1 MTIGIPKSLLYH
13 RYNTLWES
21 FFEYLDIDTITSP
34 STNKEILEEG
44 IKYANDEACLS
55 LKIYLGH
62 IKYLANKCDYIL
74 IPRIES
80 LKKYEKLTGKVPF
93 IGTLA
98 EESALRTQSYLKTGC
113 NSFNSKR
120 PNSTP
125 LGFWTEQDILHYI
138 YKFKLPINEAY
149 GEVIIEDDK
158 YKTTKCDRTGCIACG
173 FGVHLEKNP
182 NRFERMKE
190 EYPKQ
195 YNYYFNKLGYKEICD
210 YIGIKY

>member
-1 MTIGIPKSLLYH
+1 MVF
-13 RYNTLWES
+13 YNQNIFILDS
-21 FFEYLDIDTITSP
+21 SDKLNIQEYQENLS
-34 STNKEILEEG
+34 NK
-44 IKYANDEACLS
+44 Y
-55 LKIYLGH
+55 
-62 IKYLANKCDYIL
+62 KYLINSPYPISHKCCEVMKKKPI
-74 IPRIES
+74 
-80 LKKYEKLTGKVPF
+80 KKYEKTTGKVPF

-125 LGFWTEQDILHYI
+125 LGFWTEQDILEYI
-138 YKFKLPINEAY
+138 YKYNLPINEAY
-149 GEVIIEDDK
+149 GKVVFEDGK
-158 YKTTKCDRTGCIACG
+158 YKTTKCSRTGCIACG
-173 FGVHLEKNP
+173 FGVHLEKSP

-190 EYPKQ
+190 DYPNQ